1 MGSRPGWDRVVTWE
15 FLFDRVVPV
24 LLLGQLALI
33 LWNRRLVRRPD
44 PRVWDSSAPSVSL
57 LVPARSEEEQ
67 IGRCLAALLAQDYPN
82 LEIIVLDDGSE
93 DATASIVQG
102 MADPRVTLVSGAT
115 PPTGWTG
122 KNWACHQLSQ
132 MASGDLLCFI
142 DADTVLDPGTISAAV
157 GALVFEGAGLVTLLP
172 RSGPTSRIGQVLLPM
187 VTHAT
192 FALFP
197 VAAIHSP
204 KHPKLALAFGPFM
217 LFSREAYDAAGG
229 HAANPQSVVDD
240 VALSREVKRAGY
252 RVRLFDGTDLV
263 QTTWYRSLGDI
274 WTGFA
279 KNAYPA
285 LDYNPWIAAGAYV
298 FLAPILLSP
307 FFRVVFGLLGGSV
320 SMLAVWLLLLMIANR
335 ALTASYGRDPL
346 WSTPLHPFTVMFW
359 VATLTWSI
367 VLATTEREVVWKGRT
382 VSTSAEDLAE

>member
-1 MGSRPGWDRVVTWE
+1 MTWE

-44 PRVWDSSAPSVSL
+44 PRSWDASAPLVSL

-67 IGRCLAALLAQDYPN
+67 IGGCLAGLLSQDYPN
-82 LEIIVLDDGSE
+82 LEIIILDDGSE
-93 DATASIVQG
+93 DATVSIVRS
-102 MADPRVTLVSGAT
+102 MADERVRLVTGT
-115 PPTGWTG
+115 PPPEGWTG

-132 MASGDLLCFI
+132 LASGDLLCFI
-142 DADTVLDPGTISAAV
+142 DADTVLEPGTISAAV
-157 GALVFEGAGLVTLLP
+157 GGLVFEGAGLVTLLP
-172 RSGPTSRIGQVLLPM
+172 RSGPTSRIGQILLPM

-204 KHPKLALAFGPFM
+204 RYPKVALAFGPFM
-217 LFSREAYDAAGG
+217 LFTREAYDAAGG

-240 VALSREVKRAGY
+240 VSLSREVKKAGY
-252 RVRLFDGTDLV
+252 RLRLFDGTDLA
-263 QTTWYRSLGDI
+263 QTTWYWSVSDI

-285 LDYNPWIAAGAYV
+285 LDYNPWVAAGAYV

-307 FFRVVFGLLGGSV
+307 FVRVTYGLLVGSV

-335 ALTASYGRDPL
+335 ALTASYGRDTL
-346 WSTPLHPFTVMFW
+346 WSSPLHPFTLMFW
-359 VATLTWSI
+359 IATLTWSI
-367 VLATTEREVVWKGRT
+367 ILANTEREVVWKGRA
-382 VSTSAEDLAE
+382 VSTGAEDLAE